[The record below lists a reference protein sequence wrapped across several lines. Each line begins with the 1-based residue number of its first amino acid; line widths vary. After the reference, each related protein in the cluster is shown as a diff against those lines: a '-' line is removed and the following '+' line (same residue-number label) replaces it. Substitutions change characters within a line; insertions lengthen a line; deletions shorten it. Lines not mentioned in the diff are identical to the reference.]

1 MSFAIGAD
9 NALPNYKFTYF
20 NLNLGLTIFTPYVWV
35 LFTFSSPSPC
45 TDSFMTMK
53 ICALIN
59 VCFCV
64 HVQSFLW
71 WPTKYKLD
79 YIIVRTTL

>member
-9 NALPNYKFTYF
+9 NALLNYKFTYF
-20 NLNLGLTIFTPYVWV
+20 NLSLGLTIFTPYVWV

-71 WPTKYKLD
+71 
-79 YIIVRTTL
+79 